1 MNFMKSDSYFLLEF
15 NLTMMC
21 KITKIQKVKINKNKT
36 FKQKKTNLKHTKY
49 TKIEQI
55 NKNQLFKQRKIR
67 IKTIQNKQKI
77 VRANNVKNRTVR
89 VFFKP
94 HTKQSAIMISPRK
107 SRHLKGGFLRMEWE
121 RRNNT
126 C

>member
-21 KITKIQKVKINKNKT
+21 KITKIQKVKIDKNKT
-36 FKQKKTNLKHTKY
+36 LKQKKTNLKHTKY